1 MNGLSTTCARSPS
14 GTIVRSSITSITCR
28 FIVYDYCFLI
38 DRKRPQVSKNSITAV
53 LNLLFAMRHAT
64 SLQRPCRQGAWNCSH
79 NSESSRSESD
89 FYQLIELDIA
99 ISVGA
104 EPSAAS
110 ARPSARVAGFF
121 SSPCDAAPSIRDA
134 ARHVATKTSIPGSH
148 HAIARNR
155 LVVRIFAPI

>member
-1 MNGLSTTCARSPS
+1 MI
-14 GTIVRSSITSITCR
+14 IV
-28 FIVYDYCFLI
+28 FLI

-79 NSESSRSESD
+79 NSESSRRESD

-121 SSPCDAAPSIRDA
+121 SSPCDAA
-134 ARHVATKTSIPGSH
+134 RHVATKTSIPGSH